1 MEAPYRVGKVGGRQG
16 SPFEIHSRMARFWK
30 EIGGQRGRV
39 KVWGGKGKEVAKA
52 VDKPEIEVKAEGTQ
66 EKEAEQQS

>member
-39 KVWGGKGKEVAKA
+39 KVWEA

-66 EKEAEQQS
+66 EKEAKQQS